1 MPSQYS
7 LQDQRGSFQKT
18 RSLEIGV
25 IATMVH
31 LYGGDS
37 MKLKGQTALVT
48 GASRGIGEA
57 IARAFAVEGA
67 QVAITGRS
75 GQELKVLQKEFSG
88 LGVQC
93 ESIVADLTQNGAVE
107 QIWTQATQAFGH
119 IDIFVNNAGIGSSAN
134 PKAIVDYDDDFWT
147 TLLYV
152 NLTVPYLFSKK
163 ALPSMIARKYGRI
176 IMTASVNGKI
186 GLLHGAAYAAS
197 KHGLLGLMRTLA
209 IETAKDGITVNA
221 ICPGPVRTRMN
232 NLRVEHEAKTLG
244 KSVAELEATM
254 TPIGRRLEPKEVA
267 PLVVYLASR
276 EASVVTGQAFNID
289 GGFLMI

>member
-1 MPSQYS
+1 
-7 LQDQRGSFQKT
+7 
-18 RSLEIGV
+18 
-25 IATMVH
+25 
-31 LYGGDS
+31 

-57 IARAFAVEGA
+57 IARALAVEGA
-67 QVAITGRS
+67 RVAITGRS
-75 GQELKVLQKEFSG
+75 EQELRILQKEFNG

-93 ESIVADLTQNGAVE
+93 ESIVADLAQKGAVE
-107 QIWTQATQAFGH
+107 QIWTQATRALGH
-119 IDIFVNNAGIGSSAN
+119 IDIFVNNAGMGSSAN
-134 PKAIVDYDDDFWT
+134 PKPVIDYDDDFWT

-163 ALPSMIARKYGRI
+163 ALPPMIERKYGRI

-186 GLLHGAAYAAS
+186 GLHGAAYAAS

-209 IETAKDGITVNA
+209 IETAKQGITVNA

-232 NLRVEHEAKTLG
+232 NLRVEYEATRLS
-244 KSVAELEATM
+244 KSVAELEANM
-254 TPIGRRLEPKEVA
+254 TPIGRRLEPAEVA

>member
-1 MPSQYS
+1 
-7 LQDQRGSFQKT
+7 
-18 RSLEIGV
+18 
-25 IATMVH
+25 
-31 LYGGDS
+31 
-37 MKLKGQTALVT
+37 MKLKDQTALVT

-57 IARAFAVEGA
+57 IARAFVVEGA

-75 GQELKVLQKEFSG
+75 AEDLKALQKEFSG
-88 LGVQC
+88 LGAQC
-93 ESIVADLTQNGAVE
+93 ESIVADLTQSGAVE
-107 QIWTQATQAFGH
+107 RVWTEVTKAFGH
-119 IDIFVNNAGIGSSAN
+119 IDILVNNAGMGSSAN
-134 PKAIVDYDDDFWT
+134 PRPVIDYDDAFWE

-163 ALPSMIARKYGRI
+163 ALPSMIERKYGRI
-176 IMTASVNGKI
+176 IMTSSVNGKI
-186 GLLHGAAYAAS
+186 GLLHGAGYAAS

-209 IETAKDGITVNA
+209 IETAKQGITVNA

-232 NLRVEHEAKTLG
+232 NLRVEYEAQRLG
-244 KSVAELEATM
+244 KSVAEFEAGL
-254 TPIGRRLEPKEVA
+254 TPIGRRLDPREIG